1 MFLAII
7 SKDINVLRKSTF
19 FNKIQQIQFA
29 NRVKKTENVN
39 RKNTRKKQKI
49 LHNLERTPD
58 EILKVRGKNFLGCC
72 GYLPKGKSLK
82 VHGQML
88 LQERSRGSSPTV
100 PILSLLVAL
109 SITNILTL
117 RSTHPKSYN

>member
-1 MFLAII
+1 MFYVKVPSLI
-7 SKDINVLRKSTF
+7 KY
-19 FNKIQQIQFA
+19 NKY
-29 NRVKKTENVN
+29 NLLTGLKKTENVN

-100 PILSLLVAL
+100 PILSLSVAL
-109 SITNILTL
+109 SITNIILTL